1 MFEVKGWVSLAAGED
16 ARLRGGHLWVFS
28 NEIAHAGGDF
38 AEGDL
43 VWVQD
48 ASSRKIGT
56 GFVNRASKIG
66 VRLLTRG
73 AAVPFS
79 DEIFR
84 ARLAAA
90 IARRAHLKHDAVR
103 LVNAEGDLL
112 PGLVVDSYA
121 GALVVQTQ
129 TLGWELRRDFVVAE
143 LVAALGPKAVVLKND
158 SLSREAEGLERY
170 ATVVSG
176 RLGNGAASGGLVIR
190 EQGLDLGVD
199 VLGGQKTGFYIDQR
213 ENRKLVL
220 PMVQGR
226 SVLDCFSYTGAWS
239 VMCARAGASEVVGL
253 DASEAAVA
261 MAKENA
267 RRNGVEAATTFRVA
281 DVFDELPRLA
291 AAKAKFDVV
300 ILDPPSLAKT
310 RRALAGAVRGYI
322 HLNKVALGL
331 LKPGG
336 LLATCSCSHHI
347 SRDGFRET
355 LRTAASLARKQAA
368 VIGAGGQPEDH
379 PSLLGVPE
387 SDYLKCFLLAVI

>member
-1 MFEVKGWVSLAAGED
+1 
-16 ARLRGGHLWVFS
+16 
-28 NEIAHAGGDF
+28 
-38 AEGDL
+38 
-43 VWVQD
+43 
-48 ASSRKIGT
+48 
-56 GFVNRASKIG
+56 
-66 VRLLTRG
+66 
-73 AAVPFS
+73 
-79 DEIFR
+79 
-84 ARLAAA
+84 
-90 IARRAHLKHDAVR
+90 
-103 LVNAEGDLL
+103 
-112 PGLVVDSYA
+112 
-121 GALVVQTQ
+121 
-129 TLGWELRRDFVVAE
+129 
-143 LVAALGPKAVVLKND
+143 
-158 SLSREAEGLERY
+158 
-170 ATVVSG
+170 
-176 RLGNGAASGGLVIR
+176 
-190 EQGLDLGVD
+190 
-199 VLGGQKTGFYIDQR
+199 
-213 ENRKLVL
+213 
-220 PMVQGR
+220 
-226 SVLDCFSYTGAWS
+226 
-239 VMCARAGASEVVGL
+239 MCARAGASEVVGL

-261 MAKENA
+261 LAKENA

-310 RRALAGAVRGYI
+310 RRALSGAVRGYI